1 MPENLPDVDALMPL
15 GLFALLAMSPVV
27 SLLTSPVAVNPV
39 NVFVMPSNSV
49 EPERPITVALA
60 LFIEAETSPPLS
72 V

>member
-39 NVFVMPSNSV
+39 NVFVTPSNSV
-49 EPERPITVALA
+49 EPERPITLALA

>member
-39 NVFVMPSNSV
+39 NVFVTPSNSV
-49 EPERPITVALA
+49 EPERPITLALA
-60 LFIEAETSPPLS
+60 LFTFKLAP

>member
-1 MPENLPDVDALMPL
+1 VPENLPDVDALMPL

-27 SLLTSPVAVNPV
+27 SLFTRPTAVNPV

-60 LFIEAETSPPLS
+60 LFTLKLAP

>member
-1 MPENLPDVDALMPL
+1 MPF

-27 SLLTSPVAVNPV
+27 SLFTRPTAVNPV

-60 LFIEAETSPPLS
+60 LFTLKLAP

>member
-27 SLLTSPVAVNPV
+27 SLFTRPTAVNPV

-60 LFIEAETSPPLS
+60 LFTLKLAP

>member
-39 NVFVMPSNSV
+39 NVFVTPSNSV

-60 LFIEAETSPPLS
+60 LLTLREPFK
-72 V
+72 

>member
-1 MPENLPDVDALMPL
+1 MPENLPDVEALMPL
-15 GLFALLAMSPVV
+15 GLLTLLAISPVV

-39 NVFVMPSNSV
+39 KVFVMPSNSV
-49 EPERPITVALA
+49 EPERPITLALA

>member
-1 MPENLPDVDALMPL
+1 MPENLPEVDALMPL

-39 NVFVMPSNSV
+39 NVFVVPSNSV
-49 EPERPITVALA
+49 EPERPTTVALA
-60 LFIEAETSPPLS
+60 LFIFKLAP

>member
-60 LFIEAETSPPLS
+60 LLTRRAPFK
-72 V
+72 

>member
-1 MPENLPDVDALMPL
+1 MPENLPEVDALMPL

-27 SLLTSPVAVNPV
+27 SLLTRPVAVNPV

-60 LFIEAETSPPLS
+60 LFTFKLAP

>member
-49 EPERPITVALA
+49 EPERPITLALA
-60 LFIEAETSPPLS
+60 LFTKAETSPPLS

>member
-15 GLFALLAMSPVV
+15 GLFTLLAMSPVV

-39 NVFVMPSNSV
+39 NVFVTPSNSV
-49 EPERPITVALA
+49 EPERPITLALA
-60 LFIEAETSPPLS
+60 LFTFKLAP

>member
-1 MPENLPDVDALMPL
+1 MPENLPEVDALMPL

-49 EPERPITVALA
+49 EPESPITVALA
-60 LFIEAETSPPLS
+60 LFTFKLAP